1 MRSKIN
7 DAVVEMP
14 LDLTNN
20 KESTIDQVNGKSV
33 ITEELCKD
41 MDNKVPSS
49 PKSNKSMKK
58 SRTWINK
65 QKYKK

>member
-7 DAVVEMP
+7 DAVAEMP
-14 LDLTNN
+14 I
-20 KESTIDQVNGKSV
+20 EPTIDIINGKSV

-41 MDNKVPSS
+41 MDNKIPTS
-49 PKSNKSMKK
+49 PKSNKNMKK